1 MSAKMASGAPSPRNS
16 TRLIPGNSVAAEL
29 VARAR
34 AGDKLAW
41 DELVERYS
49 PLIWSICRRY
59 RLNDEDAGDVGQSV
73 WLHLVNQLD
82 KIRNPAALPG
92 WLVTT
97 TQRECTR
104 VLRRVRGI
112 HEVGYVP
119 DVESLPEERSLTAEQ
134 QVLAAE
140 RHTAL
145 CEALADLPPAW
156 RQLIVM
162 LTTDPPVPY
171 AEIGARL
178 GIAIGS
184 IGPTRARCLDWLRNH
199 PAIAA
204 LIDADSHRSEFS
216 VRSGN

>member
-1 MSAKMASGAPSPRNS
+1 MSAKIASVASSPRNS
-16 TRLIPGNSVAAEL
+16 IRVISGNSVAADL
-29 VARAR
+29 VSRATT
-34 AGDKLAW
+34 GDKLAW
-41 DELVERYS
+41 DQLVERYS

-59 RLNDEDAGDVGQSV
+59 RLNDEDAKDVGQSV

-134 QVLAAE
+134 EVLAAE

-145 CEALADLPPAW
+145 CEAVADLPPAW
-156 RQLIVM
+156 QQLIVM
-162 LTTDPPVPY
+162 LTADPPVPY

-204 LIDADSHRSEFS
+204 LIDADSHSSEFS
-216 VRSGN
+216 VRSGD

>member
-1 MSAKMASGAPSPRNS
+1 MSVKIASGASSPRNS
-16 TRLIPGNSVAAEL
+16 TRVILGNSVAAEL
-29 VARAR
+29 VSRAR
-34 AGDKLAW
+34 TGDKLAW

-49 PLIWSICRRY
+49 SLIWSICRRY
-59 RLNDEDAGDVGQSV
+59 RLNDEDAMDVGQSV

-97 TQRECTR
+97 TQRECAR
-104 VLRRVRGI
+104 VLSRVRGI
-112 HEVGYVP
+112 HKVGYVP
-119 DVESLPEERSLTAEQ
+119 DVENIPEEQSLTAEQ

-145 CEALADLPPAW
+145 CEALADLPTAW

-178 GIAIGS
+178 GIAVGS
-184 IGPTRARCLDWLRNH
+184 IGPTRARCLDRLRNH
-199 PAIAA
+199 PAIAT
-204 LIDADSHRSEFS
+204 LIDADSYRNELWAGPGH
-216 VRSGN
+216 

>member
-1 MSAKMASGAPSPRNS
+1 MSAKMASGASSPQNS

-29 VARAR
+29 VSRAR

-49 PLIWSICRRY
+49 PLIWSICRRH

-97 TQRECTR
+97 TQRECAR

-112 HEVGYVP
+112 RQVGYVP
-119 DVESLPEERSLTAEQ
+119 DVENMPEEQTLTAEQ
-134 QVLAAE
+134 EVLAAE

-162 LTTDPPVPY
+162 LTADPPVPY

-178 GIAIGS
+178 GIAVGS
-184 IGPTRARCLDWLRNH
+184 IGPTRARCLDRLRNH